1 MPKVFLKS
9 KFLKTQKHAVNYLCY
24 LNRQS
29 PLFSGAKEVALKD
42 ALAEIQKSGAICWSH
57 ILSLKQEDVQRLEI
71 DRQYMKALLES
82 QKDRMAK
89 AYHISPQNLILYA
102 SYHNVGHH
110 PHLHFIMQSKSKS
123 EGYIVRREGQSMSEA
138 GAPSRNALKSI
149 LANAIF
155 REDLHDLKVRKSDL
169 REEFQRQMKYLV
181 EIGKANH
188 RVPPDAVE
196 KMTALKQVLQQTQ
209 GKKVYGFSPE
219 STKRQTDDLL
229 KILIAQDAVLNGL
242 YQEYRS
248 LHEAMLKQLYIK
260 NPNTLAQKMA
270 EWEENFFHP
279 QKGMD
284 TGRHNIIIRSAA
296 NLGERYTKK
305 SDSTV
310 KQEQQFPQ
318 EQNGQHNA
326 TNGAVEQY
334 KKEYH
339 YKTQE
344 SAMKSM
350 MYHIGYSLRDDAKRL
365 YASGG
370 YAPQQSKI
378 RAKKIQKQTQVD
390 NIEQIQVGGRR

>member
-229 KILIAQDAVLNGL
+229 KILIEQDAVLNGL

-260 NPNTLAQKMA
+260 NPNTLAQKME
-270 EWEENFFHP
+270 EWEKDFFHP
-279 QKGMD
+279 KKGMD
-284 TGRHNIIIRSAA
+284 TGRHNIIIRA
-296 NLGERYTKK
+296 
-305 SDSTV
+305 
-310 KQEQQFPQ
+310 
-318 EQNGQHNA
+318 
-326 TNGAVEQY
+326 AVEQY

-344 SAMKSM
+344 SAMRSM
-350 MYHIGYSLRDDAKRL
+350 MYHIGYSLRDDARRL
-365 YASGG
+365 YSCGG